1 MRLLLLF
8 GIALLICLAIQT
20 TAPLWLPVRALLPNL
35 VVILA
40 VDLGLR
46 HHGVLPAA
54 MAFAMGYAVDVFS
67 GTHIGLNA
75 LFMTLV
81 YLLTYEVSSRLM
93 MTNAIVGAVAVFL
106 GAMVTGASQAGIG
119 LATGA
124 SGELQ
129 AMIPALVV
137 QAAVSAA
144 LAPAVFSILARLKNA
159 IGLRA
164 KAERE

>member
-20 TAPLWLPVRALLPNL
+20 TAPLWFPIRALVPNL

-54 MAFAMGYAVDVFS
+54 MAFGMGYAVDVFS
-67 GTHIGLNA
+67 GTHLGLNA
-75 LFMTLV
+75 LFMTMGYLV
-81 YLLTYEVSSRLM
+81 TYEVSSRLM
-93 MTNAIVGAVAVFL
+93 MTNAMVGAVAVFL
-106 GAMVTGASQAGIG
+106 GAMVTSASQAGIG
-119 LATGA
+119 RATGT
-124 SGELQ
+124 SGEFQ
-129 AMIPALVV
+129 AMIPALLV

-144 LAPAVFSILARLKNA
+144 LAPLVFSILARLKRA